1 MHKSIRKIVS
11 CGSGHSF
18 VVAVLLL
25 LLVVM
30 SACNTLK
37 FVPEDKMLLN
47 HTSVRVQDTKSVHAD
62 KLTKYLQQR
71 ENTEILG
78 FWKLQLHVYDMAGKK
93 DNWWN
98 RTLKKMGEAPEVFD
112 EELAASSML
121 YLSRAMH
128 NMGYFDAS
136 VDTTMEVKKRK
147 LKLTYNVTARE
158 PYMLRS
164 YAVTLPAG
172 ELKRVATQNESK
184 IQEGMLF
191 DASVLDEERERIT
204 QVMRKNGYYYF
215 EKDYLQFV
223 ADSAYGNHTVSLQM
237 GLRDYVMEVPDS
249 LRQVLFRQFVV
260 SEVNFYTEVSHDFG
274 QEEEDITEETDGNYH
289 FVRKGR
295 RLIRNNVLKNV
306 CLIAPGQMY
315 NVENVERSYTALNAL
330 GPVKYVDITFEQI
343 GDHELACNIQLSKGK
358 LNSVNMELEGTF
370 SNGSWGVAGGAGY
383 TNRNLFRGAE
393 EFNVGGNVSYEWR
406 QEGGTAVEAKAE
418 TSIAFTKAPKVLFS
432 YQYQNRPDEFTRT
445 IMHGGLSY
453 NYHAYNSR
461 WNHQFNLLDVSY
473 VYLPWISDAFRDYFL
488 QSNNILKYSYE
499 DHFIMSWGYS
509 GNYSSFRKNQP
520 LRSYINFSYSA
531 ETAGNLLYGMSY
543 LFKLPRAEEDGA
555 FKIGNI
561 RYAQYAKGDLS
572 FAFHGIMNEKH
583 RLVFHTTLGVAVPF
597 GNAASVPFEKRYFAG
612 GANSVRGWAARTL
625 GPGAY
630 RGAGTRIDFN
640 NQSGDIKMEFNLE
653 YRWKVWR
660 ILELAAFTDAGNI
673 WTIRDYETQP
683 HGAISADFYKELAW
697 SYGVGVRLDFSFFIF
712 RVDMG
717 VKLYDPSRIYYDQ
730 KQWRTAPNGLCWRDD
745 FTFNFAIGHPF

>member
-1 MHKSIRKIVS
+1 MHKCIRIILP
-11 CGSGHSF
+11 
-18 VVAVLLL
+18 LLL
-25 LLVVM
+25 LLVM

-37 FVPEDKMLLN
+37 FVPEDKLLLN
-47 HTSVRVQDTKSVHAD
+47 KTKVSVEDSKDVHSED
-62 KLTKYLQQR
+62 LTKYLQQHQ
-71 ENTEILG
+71 NSEIFG

-93 DNWWN
+93 DNWWS
-98 RTLKKMGEAPEVFD
+98 RTMKKMGEAPEVFD
-112 EELAASSML
+112 EVAAGSSML
-121 YLSRAMH
+121 YLSRALH
-128 NMGYFDAS
+128 NMGYFNAS
-136 VDTTMEVKKRK
+136 VDTVMEVKKRK
-147 LKLTYNVTARE
+147 LKLTYNVTAGE
-158 PYMLRS
+158 PYTLRS
-164 YAVTLPAG
+164 YTVTLPPG
-172 ELKRVATQNESK
+172 DLKRVATQESLVK
-184 IQEGMLF
+184 EGMVF
-191 DASVLDEERERIT
+191 DASVFDKERER
-204 QVMRKNGYYYF
+204 VANAMRTNGYYYF

-223 ADSAYGNHTVSLQM
+223 ADSAYGNQTVTAQM
-237 GLRDYVMEVPDS
+237 GLRDFVMTAPDS
-249 LRQVLFRQFVV
+249 VRQVLFRQFVV
-260 SEVNFYTEVSHDFG
+260 SEVNFYTEVSHDFDG
-274 QEEEDITEETDGNYH
+274 DDSGVLHEEDAGYH
-289 FVRKGR
+289 FIWKGK
-295 RLIRNNVLKNV
+295 RLIRNSVLKKM
-306 CLIAPGQMY
+306 CLITPGQMY
-315 NVENVERSYTALNAL
+315 NVENVERSYTSLNAL

-343 GDHELACNIQLSKGK
+343 GDHELACNIQLSKSK
-358 LNSVNMELEGTF
+358 LNSVNLEVEGTF

-393 EFNVGGNVSYEWR
+393 EFNVGGSASYEWR

-488 QSNNILKYSYE
+488 QSSNILKYSYE

-509 GNYSSFRKNQP
+509 GNFSSFRPNQP
-520 LRSYINFSYSA
+520 LRSYVNFNYNV
-531 ETAGNLLYGMSY
+531 ETAGNALYGISK
-543 LFKLPRAEEDGA
+543 LFKFSQDDEEGV
-555 FKIGNI
+555 FKVGGV
-561 RYAQYAKGDLS
+561 RFAQYAKGDLS

-583 RLVFHTTLGVAVPF
+583 RLVFHSTLGVAVPF
-597 GNAASVPFEKRYFAG
+597 GNAASIPFEKRYFAG

-653 YRWKVWR
+653 YRWKVWK
-660 ILELAAFTDAGNI
+660 ILELAAFTDAGNV

-717 VKLYDPSRIYYDQ
+717 VKLYDPSRIYYDE